1 MSQNLANTI
10 SMRVISGLDPTPKAI
25 SQELRQDQ
33 PIKMLRL
40 EWSFRLI
47 KVDTQSLL
55 MKLER

>member
-10 SMRVISGLDPTPKAI
+10 SMRVISGLDQTLKAI
-25 SQELRQDQ
+25 SQELRHDQ
-33 PIKMLRL
+33 LIKMLRL

-47 KVDTQSLL
+47 KVDTQSSL